1 MGRRLLAS
9 VGVTSLVLLTL
20 ALLCAVGEAH
30 AQDTAASPQAAAATQ
45 DTGADWTVVEFPE
58 GREVVVELRP
68 TALLP
73 DARGTARVTRAGDGA
88 AIALDVSGLDG
99 AASSYHLYAVSPEG
113 RIIPLGAVPTSG
125 GAGTLNANANL
136 SRFML
141 VLSPEVDL
149 TAVDAATAVALRS
162 AVPEGLAVVPRAD
175 SAASAE
181 VAASNDA
188 EPEEPAP
195 AAPDTVAEAGEQ
207 SEYDVPLLNIGSLRR
222 GSETQL
228 KSQLAGDLAGTR
240 TAVYVKPSKGGET
253 QVKVRFNN
261 LRAPENGA
269 RYVLWAVGPDKTYTR
284 LGQVDGP
291 DRRQAA
297 KIDARTMLRDFG
309 LMITAESGLAAQL
322 PSGPVAAFVVR

>member
-9 VGVTSLVLLTL
+9 VGVAALVLLTFV
-20 ALLCAVGEAH
+20 LLCAVGEAH
-30 AQDTAASPQAAAATQ
+30 AQDTGT
-45 DTGADWTVVEFPE
+45 DWTVVEYPD

-73 DARGTARVTRAGDGA
+73 GARGTARVTRGGDGA
-88 AIALDVSGLDG
+88 SIALDVSGLGDSAG
-99 AASSYHLYAVSPEG
+99 GYHLYAVSPEG
-113 RIIPLGAVPTSG
+113 RVVPLGAMPTSG

-141 VLSPEVDL
+141 VLSPEADL
-149 TAVDAATAVALRS
+149 TAVDAATPVALRS
-162 AVPEGLAVVPRAD
+162 AVPEGLAVVPRVD
-175 SAASAE
+175 GTAAAE
-181 VAASNDA
+181 EAASNAA

-195 AAPDTVAEAGEQ
+195 AAPNAMAEAGEQ
-207 SEYDVPLLNIGSLRR
+207 SEYDVPLLGIGSLRR
-222 GSETQL
+222 GAETQL

-261 LRAPENGA
+261 LRAAEGGA

-284 LGQVDGP
+284 LGQVNGP
-291 DRRQAA
+291 DRKQAA
-297 KIDARTMLRDFG
+297 KIDARTLLRDFG
-309 LMITAESGLAAQL
+309 LFITSESHLATQL